1 MNLKVLFLDIDNTLL
16 DFDAA
21 AQQSMEESF
30 QVFGLSFRPEMMSIF
45 NEENDKIWK
54 RIEKRELSIEDLK
67 YVRWQ
72 AILPR
77 LGFSA
82 DGEAME
88 QEFKSRLHTSAVPV
102 EGALEILPYLHERYI
117 LCVASNGP
125 YHQQMN
131 RLKKAGMIDYFAHC
145 FVSEQLGV
153 EKPSQKFFDGCFA
166 KLPGILPEET
176 MMIGDSLTAD
186 MAGGRQAGMHTCW
199 YDRKGQSAAG
209 AAVPGMEHV
218 DHTIRHLQDLKKLL

>member
-30 QVFGLSFRPEMMSIF
+30 QVFGLPFRPEMMSIF

-77 LGFSA
+77 LGLSA

-102 EGALEILPYLHERYI
+102 EGALEILPYLHKKYM
-117 LCVASNGP
+117 LCAASNGP
-125 YHQQMN
+125 YLQQLN
-131 RLKKAGMIDYFAHC
+131 RLEKANMIDYFAHC

-166 KLPGILPEET
+166 ELSGILPEET
-176 MMIGDSLTAD
+176 MIIGDSLTAD

-199 YDRKGQSAAG
+199 YDRKKQSAEG
-209 AAVPGMEHV
+209 AVIQGAENV
-218 DHTIRHLQDLKKLL
+218 DHTILNLQDLKKLV

>member
-30 QVFGLSFRPEMMSIF
+30 QVFGLPFRPEMMSIF

-77 LGFSA
+77 LGLSA

-102 EGALEILPYLHERYI
+102 EGALEILPYLKEKYM
-117 LCVASNGP
+117 LCAASNGP
-125 YHQQMN
+125 YLQQLK
-131 RLKKAGMIDYFAHC
+131 RLEKAGMIDYFAHC
-145 FVSEQLGV
+145 FVSEQLGA
-153 EKPSQKFFDGCFA
+153 EKPSQRFFDGCFE
-166 KLPGILPEET
+166 KLPGILPEEI
-176 MMIGDSLTAD
+176 MIIGDSLTAD
-186 MAGGRQAGMHTCW
+186 MEGGRQAGLHTCW
-199 YDRKGQSAAG
+199 YDRKKKSAEGTLIQG
-209 AAVPGMEHV
+209 AENV
-218 DHTIRHLQDLKKLL
+218 DHTIFHLRDLKKLV